1 MHSTTVKKQAE
12 VVKNR
17 VLRKLFGT
25 KKEDVMG
32 GWKNV
37 FSKQL
42 QNLSSWADISC
53 MATSKKTRW
62 AQHVA
67 LMGECKYA

>member
-32 GWKNV
+32 G
-37 FSKQL
+37 
-42 QNLSSWADISC
+42 
-53 MATSKKTRW
+53 
-62 AQHVA
+62 
-67 LMGECKYA
+67 